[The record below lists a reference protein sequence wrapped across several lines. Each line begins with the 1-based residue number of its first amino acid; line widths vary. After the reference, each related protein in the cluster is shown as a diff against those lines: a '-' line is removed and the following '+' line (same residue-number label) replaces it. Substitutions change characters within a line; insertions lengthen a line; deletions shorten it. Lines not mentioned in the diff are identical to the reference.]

1 MNAQDILNSVYGTQT
16 QDPQAAQLAA
26 VLAQYTQEYQTG
38 NLSKEEYLE
47 LVSDLQTEHLINA
60 QCQDLA
66 AKERLN
72 TICNAVISAASVL
85 SSI

>member
-1 MNAQDILNSVYGTQT
+1 MNAQNILDSIYGTQT
-16 QDPQAAQLAA
+16 QDPMAIRLAEALAEYTKEFQA
-26 VLAQYTQEYQTG
+26 G
-38 NLSKEEYLE
+38 NLSNDEYLE
-47 LVSDLQTEHLINA
+47 LVADLQTEHLINA

-72 TICNAVISAASVL
+72 TICNAVLSAASVL

>member
-1 MNAQDILNSVYGTQT
+1 MKAQDILDSIYGTQT
-16 QDPQAAQLAA
+16 QDPLAAQLAA
-26 VLAQYTQEYQTG
+26 QLAQYTQEFQAG
-38 NLSKEEYLE
+38 NLSNDEYLE
-47 LVSDLQTEHLINA
+47 LIADLQTEQLINA

-72 TICNAVISAASVL
+72 TICNAVLSAASVL

>member
-1 MNAQDILNSVYGTQT
+1 MNAQDILNSIYGTQT
-16 QDPQAAQLAA
+16 QDPLAAQLAA
-26 VLAQYTQEYQTG
+26 ALAQYTQEYQAG

-47 LVSDLQTEHLINA
+47 LVADLQTEHLINS

>member
-1 MNAQDILNSVYGTQT
+1 MNAQQVLDSIYGTQT
-16 QDPQAAQLAA
+16 NDPLAARLAA
-26 VLAQYTQEYQTG
+26 VLAEYTQEFQAG

-47 LVSDLQTEHLINA
+47 LLQDLQTEHLINS